1 MQTTN
6 FTNKIKRKLLDIKKI
21 IFGLNGYEFTS
32 HPYKI
37 APVLVAVRG
46 IIKNNQG
53 QYLFV
58 QRSKDDRKDP
68 SLWEFPGGKIDR
80 GEYDPMHTLT
90 DEISQ
95 ETNIKIKIL
104 DQNPYCMSQRSIDR
118 HNNVYHNFLRL
129 SLYYKCQAL
138 TEDVTISFE
147 HQNYKWA
154 KPSEIKDQVVLTD
167 STLGILNSKFIDNF

>member
-95 ETNIKIKIL
+95 ETGLKVKIYDETPFFITSKA
-104 DQNPYCMSQRSIDR
+104 IDI
-118 HNNVYHNFLRL
+118 NKTYKDFLMIN
-129 SLYYKCQAL
+129 LYYKCQAL

-154 KPSEIKDQVVLTD
+154 KPIEIKDQVVLTD